1 MQYRPM
7 GRTGVQVS
15 SIVLGGDN
23 ILNPTPEPDAIRMIH
38 RAIDSGINMIDTS
51 NSYMNGESERV
62 IGKALKLSGSRQQL
76 LVATKVHYPAGP
88 GPNDR
93 GNSRLHI
100 VRACEDSLRRLGT
113 DYIDLYQTHRPDFN
127 VPLDETLGAMNDL
140 VRQGKV
146 RYLGS
151 STAPAWHL
159 VEALMTSDRCGLERF
174 VSEQPPYNLLDRRIE
189 NELVPMCQ
197 RYDLAIFPW
206 SPMAM
211 GILAGRYK
219 DGSGFPPDSRAALRG
234 GIYAERVTSQAVRI
248 GTQFTEIAAD
258 FALHPAQLAI
268 LWVKDQ
274 LGVTA
279 PIVGPKTLAQLE
291 TLIPV
296 SEMRLTDEMQA
307 ACDALVA
314 PGSAAADFHNT
325 APWMQMQV
333 IPPAA

>member
-1 MQYRPM
+1 VKYRTL

-23 ILNPTPEPDAIRMIH
+23 ILNPTPERDAIRMIH
-38 RAIDSGINMIDTS
+38 RAIDCGINLIDTS

-62 IGKALKLSGSRQQL
+62 IGKALKLSGKRQQL
-76 LVATKVHYPAGP
+76 LVATKVHYPVGL

-100 VRACEDSLRRLGT
+100 TRACEDSLRRLGT
-113 DYIDLYQTHRPDFN
+113 DYIDLYQTHRPEFN
-127 VPLDETLGAMNDL
+127 VPLDETLRAMSDL

-197 RYDLAIFPW
+197 RYGLALFPW

-234 GIYAERVTSQAVRI
+234 GIYAERVTSHAVRTGI
-248 GTQFTEIAAD
+248 QFTEISAE

-274 LGVTA
+274 QGVTA
-279 PIVGPKTLAQLE
+279 PIVGPRTMAQLE

-296 SEMRLTDEMQA
+296 GEMRLTDEMRA
-307 ACDALVA
+307 ACGTLVP
-314 PGSAAADFHNT
+314 PGSAVADFHNT
-325 APWMQMQV
+325 APWMKMRV
-333 IPPAA
+333 NPTAA